1 MDNYLD
7 NIAINTDS
15 TTIEGEIKTIINGT
29 RQILTRLGPLLTNN
43 ERKKITKDLY
53 ESLKKLNNT
62 DKNTRLRKK
71 QKENMLKRLIS
82 QYNILF
88 KKVQFMNKDYS
99 DLQYHGITDLKHM
112 YNYINKDSYYDYTL
126 IESFLEKTYELY
138 QINGD
143 KDKELSVI

>member
-43 ERKKITKDLY
+43 ERKKSTKDLY

>member
-1 MDNYLD
+1 M
-7 NIAINTDS
+7 
-15 TTIEGEIKTIINGT
+15 
-29 RQILTRLGPLLTNN
+29 TNN

-82 QYNILF
+82 QYNILS

>member
-1 MDNYLD
+1 
-7 NIAINTDS
+7 
-15 TTIEGEIKTIINGT
+15 
-29 RQILTRLGPLLTNN
+29 
-43 ERKKITKDLY
+43 
-53 ESLKKLNNT
+53 
-62 DKNTRLRKK
+62 
-71 QKENMLKRLIS
+71 MLKRLIS

-99 DLQYHGITDLKHM
+99 DLQHHGITDLKHM

>member
-43 ERKKITKDLY
+43 ERKKSTKDLY

-71 QKENMLKRLIS
+71 
-82 QYNILF
+82 
-88 KKVQFMNKDYS
+88 
-99 DLQYHGITDLKHM
+99 
-112 YNYINKDSYYDYTL
+112 
-126 IESFLEKTYELY
+126 
-138 QINGD
+138 
-143 KDKELSVI
+143 

>member
-15 TTIEGEIKTIINGT
+15 TTNEGEIKTISNGI

-82 QYNILF
+82 QYNILS

-126 IESFLEKTYELY
+126 IESSLEKT
-138 QINGD
+138 
-143 KDKELSVI
+143 

>member
-1 MDNYLD
+1 M
-7 NIAINTDS
+7 
-15 TTIEGEIKTIINGT
+15 
-29 RQILTRLGPLLTNN
+29 TNN

-112 YNYINKDSYYDYTL
+112 YNYINKDSYCDYTL

>member
-7 NIAINTDS
+7 NIAINTDN

-71 QKENMLKRLIS
+71 
-82 QYNILF
+82 
-88 KKVQFMNKDYS
+88 
-99 DLQYHGITDLKHM
+99 
-112 YNYINKDSYYDYTL
+112 
-126 IESFLEKTYELY
+126 
-138 QINGD
+138 
-143 KDKELSVI
+143 